1 MTLNEDIY
9 PEQDGFI
16 TEVIIQQMIYFIKT
30 MLNLKQKS
38 FGSEKKWLKA
48 EWIKNVILKFS
59 VFLFIY
65 YQ

>member
-16 TEVIIQQMIYFIKT
+16 TEVIIQQMIYYIKT
-30 MLNLKQKS
+30 MLNLKKKS